1 MLRLMRTKHIF
12 LFLEGY
18 EKCRTIHLQKEKKNH
33 TQYEGAFKTQEGK
46 NLIFYREIDSLTS
59 LIKTTAY

>member
-18 EKCRTIHLQKEKKNH
+18 EKCRTIHLQKEKKKN

-46 NLIFYREIDSLTS
+46 NLIFYREIDNLTS